1 MKAAV
6 NLCLVLAS
14 KGIHRAVQETL
25 DGPLTRTLF
34 RRLGTY
40 SWGEGYMTQ
49 GRMGGGTGFLSK
61 SRWLGVQSSCVGRAN
76 ATRKRRGSA

>member
-1 MKAAV
+1 MRGMKIASNIMKAV
-6 NLCLVLAS
+6 NLCLVAS
-14 KGIHRAVQETL
+14 RH
-25 DGPLTRTLF
+25 PLLRSAGDWMDPDSDLF

-61 SRWLGVQSSCVGRAN
+61 SRWLGAVQLR
-76 ATRKRRGSA
+76 